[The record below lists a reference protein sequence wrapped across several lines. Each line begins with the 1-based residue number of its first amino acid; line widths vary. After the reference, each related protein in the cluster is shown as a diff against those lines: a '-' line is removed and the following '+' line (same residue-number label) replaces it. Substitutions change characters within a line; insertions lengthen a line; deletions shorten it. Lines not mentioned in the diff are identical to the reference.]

1 MIFHRNR
8 KTLSKKNVDTLG
20 SLFTVNTTSEL
31 LVTKRIFNINDKFKK
46 KFNIIW
52 KSFKTAKCEMYSYF
66 NAFELFSNVQ
76 LNETR
81 GD

>member
-1 MIFHRNR
+1 MLDEYRKSINLMIFHRNR

-46 KFNIIW
+46 KFNII
-52 KSFKTAKCEMYSYF
+52 
-66 NAFELFSNVQ
+66 
-76 LNETR
+76 
-81 GD
+81 